1 MKFFNLSRPESSPVL
16 KKVYAIMRLTTLALI
31 VFSLNISATVYSQ
44 KTKLSLDVNN
54 QSIKEI
60 LYLIEN
66 QSEFRFIYESGK
78 INLDKK
84 VSVRE
89 KEQTVETIL
98 NRLFAKEGIK
108 YEITENNLILIN
120 PTEKNNFPENQ
131 KVAQV
136 KKQITGIVTDEK
148 GEPIIGANV
157 VEKGTTNGTVTDVDG
172 KFTLDVEEKSVLLVS
187 YIGYNQQNVSVSN
200 KLSYAIS
207 LKENTEALD
216 EIVVVGYGT
225 QKKVNLTGSV
235 ATINSDDIKELPSS
249 NLSNALSGRLA
260 GVTFTQSTGKPGAS
274 ASVSIRAEGTWNSTS
289 PLYVIDGVVRDKF
302 AFDGLDASEVENLS
316 VLKDGASAAIY
327 GSRAANG
334 VIVVT
339 TKKGKIGKPTI
350 SYSGSVGLSDA
361 TKIPEVLNGY
371 DQAILINDQNRVE
384 NVDPSDMKYYTQ
396 DELDY
401 LYANRNN
408 FNMLDEA
415 WKQSLVTRHTV
426 NVSGGNEAVR
436 YFVGG
441 SYFYENGTF
450 KNLSYKKYNLRSNL
464 EANIT
469 KDLVAS
475 LNINLDMRD
484 DHKPFWKW
492 DDDKETLNNLYRGL
506 LQRASSAPPY
516 IDGKPNGT
524 FIKWHPLEVVNGSTG
539 YNKKKWSSY
548 DATISLQYNVPFI
561 EGLSLKVMYNKFDKH
576 SFIKQFNR
584 PYPLYTFE
592 TTGGHNHICTDVVKS
607 VTIRNDGDYLYEKYN
622 KDNSY
627 QLNGIITYSNKFGKH
642 DVGGMFI
649 YEQSEGTLDWFDG
662 QRNYYISSVVD
673 QLFAGSSDT
682 KNSSV
687 NGKGEETGR
696 LSYVGRVNYGYDE
709 KYLFEA
715 SFRYD
720 GSVNFAPN
728 KRWGFFPS
736 ASAAWRISEE
746 SFFKN
751 NVRFVDYMKI
761 RASVGLLGNDAI
773 VLEDKTAISGW
784 QWQQSYNIVD
794 GAYFGGLSS
803 GLVAGVLPNPNITWE
818 KSVSYNGGLDAQ
830 LFKNKLSLNADFFFR
845 HTYDILGDRLASLPT
860 TFGANMPSENYAVM
874 DSKGFEIEVGYQDRI
889 GSDFQYWVKGNLGY
903 AKNKIIEKDEAEN
916 LRAYKTTVGLNSN
929 RKMGYVATDI
939 IRTQEDL
946 DALPDGYLIFGAKP
960 ELGMLNYK
968 DIRGAESDEP
978 DGKVDEN
985 DQEWIIN
992 YTTPPIN
999 YGFSLGGTWKGFGLE
1014 LFFQGVAG
1022 SKRLID
1028 VRSTDWA
1035 QEEAPFAFWKDH
1047 WTPENPDAAF
1057 PRVSRHNAGQEST
1070 FWVRDA
1076 SFLRLKN
1083 VNLSYTFPKSITSKL
1098 KIEQLKL
1105 FLTGTNLCLL
1115 QNKIKYYDPENS
1127 SITDYPNMRNYSFGV
1142 NLSF

>member
-1 MKFFNLSRPESSPVL
+1 MIFFNLSRSESSPVL
-16 KKVYAIMRLTTLALI
+16 KKACSIMRMTSLALI
-31 VFSLNISATVYSQ
+31 AFSLNVSATVYSQ
-44 KTKLSLDVNN
+44 KTKLTLDANN

-60 LYLIEN
+60 LYQIEN

-78 INLDKK
+78 VNLDKK

-89 KEQTVETIL
+89 KDQSVETIL

-120 PTEKNNFPENQ
+120 PKEKVNHAEKPVIQQQ
-131 KVAQV
+131 KR
-136 KKQITGIVTDEK
+136 QITGVVTDAK

-157 VEKGTTNGTVTDVDG
+157 VEKGTTNGTVTDLEGRFSLNVASDA
-172 KFTLDVEEKSVLLVS
+172 TLKIS
-187 YIGYNQQNVSVSN
+187 YIGYVDSEISAKGKSSVNMVLREDNQ
-200 KLSYAIS
+200 
-207 LKENTEALD
+207 ALD
-216 EIVVVGYGT
+216 EVVVVGYGT

-235 ATINSDDIKELPSS
+235 STVNSDDIKELPSS

-260 GVTFTQSTGKPGAS
+260 GVTFTQNTGKPGAS
-274 ASVSIRAEGTWNSTS
+274 ADVSIRAAGTWNNTA

-302 AFDGLDASEVENLS
+302 AFDGLDASEVESLS

-339 TKKGKIGKPTI
+339 TKKGKVGKPTI
-350 SYSGSVGLSDA
+350 TYSGSIGLSDA
-361 TKIPEVLNGY
+361 TKIPEVMNGY
-371 DQAILINDQNRVE
+371 DQAILINDKNRVE
-384 NVDPSDMKYYTQ
+384 NIDPSDMRYYTE
-396 DELDY
+396 DELEY

-415 WKQSLVTRHTV
+415 WKQPLVTRHTV
-426 NVSGGNEAVR
+426 NVSGGNEAVK

-441 SYFYENGTF
+441 SYFYESGSFDNI
-450 KNLSYKKYNLRSNL
+450 SYDKYNLRSNI

-475 LNINLDMRD
+475 LYFNMDNRND
-484 DHKPFWKW
+484 DKPFWYW
-492 DDDKETLNNLYRGL
+492 DNDADTMWNLYRGL
-506 LQRASSAPPY
+506 LMRASSAPAY
-516 IDGKPNGT
+516 IDGKANGT
-524 FIKWHPLEVVNGSTG
+524 FLKWHPLEVVNGTTG
-539 YNKKKWSSY
+539 YNRKKWSSY
-548 DATISLQYNVPFI
+548 DATISLQYNVPFVK
-561 EGLSLKVMYNKFDKH
+561 GLSLKLMYNRFDKH
-576 SFIKQFNR
+576 TFIKQFNR

-627 QLNGIITYSNKFGKH
+627 QLNGIITYNNRFGKH
-642 DVGGMFI
+642 DVGATFI

-662 QRNYYISSVVD
+662 KRNYYISSVVD

-682 KNSSV
+682 KDSSV
-687 NGKGEETGR
+687 NGTGSETGR
-696 LSYVGRVNYGYDE
+696 LSYVGRINYGYDD

-736 ASAAWRISEE
+736 VSAAWRISEE
-746 SFFKN
+746 NFFKD
-751 NVRFVDYMKI
+751 NVRFVDYLKI

-773 VLEDKTAISGW
+773 VLADKNAISGW
-784 QWQQSYNIVD
+784 QWQQSYDIVN
-794 GAYFGGLSS
+794 GAYFGGLSN
-803 GLVAGVLPNPNITWE
+803 GLAAGVLPNPNITWE
-818 KSVSYNGGLDAQ
+818 KSMSYNGGFDA
-830 LFKNKLSLNADFFFR
+830 LLLKNRLSVNADFFFK

-860 TFGANMPSENYAVM
+860 TFGAKMPSENYAVM
-874 DSKGFEIEVGYQDRI
+874 DSKGLEIELGWQDKI
-889 GSDFQYWVKGNLGY
+889 GSVQYWVKGNLGY
-903 AKNKIIEKDEAEN
+903 ATNKIVKKDEAEN
-916 LRAYKTTVGLNSN
+916 LRAYKTTVGLNSD
-929 RKMGYVATDI
+929 RKMGYFATDI
-939 IRTQEDL
+939 IRTQADL
-946 DALPDGYLIFGAKP
+946 DALPEGYLIFGQKP

-968 DIRGAESDEP
+968 DIRGADSDEP
-978 DGKVDEN
+978 DGKIDEN
-985 DQEWIIN
+985 DQDWIIKH
-992 YTTPPIN
+992 TTAPIN
-999 YGFSLGGTWKGFGLE
+999 YGFSLGAEWNGFGLE

-1022 SKRLID
+1022 IKRLID
-1028 VRSTDWA
+1028 ERGTGWLN
-1035 QEEAPFAFWKDH
+1035 EEAPFAYWKDH
-1047 WTPENPDAAF
+1047 WTPENPNASF
-1057 PRVSRHNAGQEST
+1057 PRAERNNAGYEST

-1083 VNLSYTFPKSITSKL
+1083 VNLSYTVPTSVTSKL
-1098 KIEQLKL
+1098 KIQQLRF
-1105 FLTGTNLCLL
+1105 FLTGTNLFLL
-1115 QNKIKYYDPENS
+1115 QNKMKYYDPESTAIGN
-1127 SITDYPNMRNYSFGV
+1127 YPNMRNYSFGV

>member
-1 MKFFNLSRPESSPVL
+1 MELFNMSRPESYPVL

-44 KTKLSLDVNN
+44 NTKLSLDVSN

-60 LYLIEN
+60 LFLIES

-84 VSVRE
+84 VSVRVE
-89 KEQTVETIL
+89 EQPVEVIL
-98 NRLFAKEGIK
+98 NSLFAKEGVK
-108 YEITENNLILIN
+108 YEITQNNLILIN
-120 PTEKNNFPENQ
+120 PTEKNKYPDTQ
-131 KVAQV
+131 KVVQK
-136 KKQITGIVTDEK
+136 KKQITGMVTDEK
-148 GEPIIGANV
+148 GEPIIGANI
-157 VEKGTTNGTVTDVDG
+157 VEKGTTNGTITDIDG
-172 KFTLDVEEKSVLLVS
+172 KFSLEVDDKSMLLVS
-187 YIGYNQQNVSVSN
+187 YIGYNTKNISISN
-200 KLSYAIS
+200 KSSYTIDLSEDA
-207 LKENTEALD
+207 KTLD
-216 EIVVVGYGT
+216 EVVVIGYGT

-274 ASVSIRAEGTWNSTS
+274 ASVAIRAEGTWNSTA

-339 TKKGKIGKPTI
+339 TKKGKIGKPKI
-350 SYSGSVGLSDA
+350 SYSGSVGFSDA

-371 DQAILINDQNRVE
+371 DQAILINDKNRVQD
-384 NVDPSDMKYYTQ
+384 VDPSDMKYYTE
-396 DELDY
+396 DELEY
-401 LYANRNN
+401 LYTNRDN

-450 KNLSYKKYNLRSNL
+450 ENLSYNKYNLRSNL

-469 KDLVAS
+469 KNLVAS
-475 LNINLDMRD
+475 LNINMDMRD

-506 LQRASSAPPY
+506 LTRASSAPAY

-524 FIKWHPLEVVNGSTG
+524 FLKWHPLEVVNGSTG

-548 DATISLQYNVPFI
+548 DATISLQYNIPFI
-561 EGLSLKVMYNKFDKH
+561 EGLSLKLMYNKFDRH
-576 SFIKQFNR
+576 TFVKQFNR

-592 TTGGHNHICTDVVKS
+592 TAGSHNHICTDVVKS

-622 KDNSY
+622 KDNNY
-627 QLNGIITYSNKFGKH
+627 QLNGIITYSHTFGKH

-682 KNSSV
+682 KDSSV
-687 NGKGEETGR
+687 NGKGEENGR

-709 KYLFEA
+709 KYLLEA

-720 GSVNFAPN
+720 GSVNFAPS

-746 SFFKN
+746 NFFKN
-751 NVRFVDYMKI
+751 NVRFVDYLKV

-773 VLEDKTAISGW
+773 VLEDQSAISGW
-784 QWQQSYNIVD
+784 QWQQSYNIVE

-803 GLVAGVLPNPNITWE
+803 GLSAGVLPNPNITWE

-845 HTYDILGDRLASLPT
+845 HTYDILGNRLASLPT

-874 DSKGFEIEVGYQDRI
+874 DSKGFEIEVGYQDKI
-889 GSDFQYWVKGNLGY
+889 GSDFRYWVKGNLGY

-929 RKMGYVATDI
+929 RKMGYVATDV
-939 IRTQEDL
+939 IRTQADL
-946 DALPDGYLIFGAKP
+946 DALPDNYLIFGAKP

-968 DIRGAESDEP
+968 DLRSADSDIP
-978 DGKVDEN
+978 DGKIDEN

-999 YGFSLGGTWKGFGLE
+999 YGFSLGAEWKGFGVD

-1028 VRSTDWA
+1028 VRGTGWLN
-1035 QEEAPFAFWKDH
+1035 EEAPFAFWKDH
-1047 WTPENPDAAF
+1047 WTPENPNAEF
-1057 PRVSRHNAGQEST
+1057 PRAERNCADSEST

-1083 VNLSYTFPKSITSKL
+1083 VNFSYTVPKSVTSKL

-1105 FLTGTNLCLL
+1105 FLTGTNLFLL

-1127 SITDYPNMRNYSFGV
+1127 SIADYPNMRNYSFGI